1 MRPRRSSRIFRDEP
15 TGTAGERTPHAGR
28 QNPAPAPARAIH
40 VIPRRALTALLLALT
55 ACAPATE
62 PSSASGSAVASPAGS
77 HAAPSDL
84 PSEDSALEALL
95 PDQIG
100 GEPTEK
106 LSLRGDGLVASG
118 SADPSFAEF
127 VERLD
132 AQPEDVGVAYAY
144 TLESEVQAFAYQ
156 VIGADP
162 GRLIEELE
170 ASVRAQDEASDVT
183 WSDATLGD
191 RQVRRGTAA
200 EATDASIYLYGARDI
215 VFLIVTDDKALAT
228 EVVAGLP

>member
-1 MRPRRSSRIFRDEP
+1 LTL
-15 TGTAGERTPHAGR
+15 TGF
-28 QNPAPAPARAIH
+28 
-40 VIPRRALTALLLALT
+40 VLVLT
-55 ACAPATE
+55 ACAPAVD
-62 PSSASGSAVASPAGS
+62 PSSALGSATPIATPAGS
-77 HAAPSDL
+77 PAAPSDL
-84 PSEDSALEALL
+84 PSEDPALEALL
-95 PDQIG
+95 PDEIG

-132 AQPEDVGVAYAY
+132 AEPEDVGVAYAY

-162 GRLIEELE
+162 SRLLEELE

-200 EATDASIYLYGARDI
+200 EATDASIYLYGAGDI
-215 VFLIVTDDKALAT
+215 VFLIVTDDEALAT
-228 EVVAGLP
+228 ELVAGLP

>member
-1 MRPRRSSRIFRDEP
+1 M
-15 TGTAGERTPHAGR
+15 AGERTPPAGHATT
-28 QNPAPAPARAIH
+28 APEPARAIH
-40 VIPRRALTALLLALT
+40 VIRRLGLTAFLLALT

-62 PSSASGSAVASPAGS
+62 PSSASGSAVTSPAGS
-77 HAAPSDL
+77 PAAPSDL
-84 PSEDSALEALL
+84 PSEDPALEALL

-100 GEPTEK
+100 NEPTEK
-106 LSLRGDGLVASG
+106 LSMRGDGLFASG

-132 AQPEDVGVAYAY
+132 SQPEDVGVAYAY

-156 VIGADP
+156 VVGADP
-162 GRLIEELE
+162 DRLLDELE

-183 WSDATLGD
+183 WSDATLGT

-200 EATDASIYLYGARDI
+200 EATDASIYLYGAGDV
-215 VFLIVTDDKALAT
+215 VFLIVTDEEALAT